1 MVSSN
6 INRGEKLSTLK
17 LTLVQYGILIMMLG
31 LVAGLWRL
39 QVLDVESYRVLAQQN
54 RIRDQLFT
62 QSLGRRLIKRC
73 PLKEAEALARQ
84 AQPSSLG
91 RWEQTR
97 GRLQR

>member
-1 MVSSN
+1 MKDSIEVLVVEKAS
-6 INRGEKLSTLK
+6 GE
-17 LTLVQYGILIMMLG
+17 VEILP
-31 LVAGLWRL
+31 
-39 QVLDVESYRVLAQQN
+39 AQQN